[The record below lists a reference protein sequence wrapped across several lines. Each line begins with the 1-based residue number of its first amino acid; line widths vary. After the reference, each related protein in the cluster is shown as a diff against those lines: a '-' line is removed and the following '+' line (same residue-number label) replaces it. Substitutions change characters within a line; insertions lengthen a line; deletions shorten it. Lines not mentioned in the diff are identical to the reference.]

1 MKRDVVFL
9 GTPEFAA
16 EVLRE
21 LAAPESNYQV
31 TLAVSQP
38 DRPQGRRQTLIPTP
52 VHELA
57 VEMGIPVYQ
66 PESAKDDAFYERLAA
81 EKPDFLVTA
90 AYGRILPR
98 RVLDIARVEAI
109 NVHASL
115 LPKYRGAA
123 PVHWSVINGDPRT
136 GVSIMRMVEKMDAG
150 PVFAQASLAIGP
162 NETAPELMD
171 RLAKL
176 GAELLPPTLDRIV
189 DGLTPREQDEEAV
202 TYAAMLTRETGLID
216 WSKSAREIHNLVRGT
231 FCWPCASTTL
241 NGEPIKV
248 HRTALP
254 ERPLDLWNT
263 LPEQKREKA
272 TPGMIMSCRD
282 GRMLV
287 NCGAPDKP
295 GDLLEILELQTSGG
309 KRLTAQVC
317 AHNYMAGTSFG
328 EC

>member
-16 EVLRE
+16 TVLRE
-21 LAAPESNYQV
+21 LAAPESNYHV

-38 DRPQGRRQTLIPTP
+38 DRPQGRKQTLIPTP
-52 VHELA
+52 VHQLA
-57 VEMGIPVYQ
+57 LEMDIPVFQ
-66 PESAKDDAFYERLAA
+66 PESAGDDDFYERLAA

-90 AYGRILPR
+90 AYGKILPR
-98 RVLDIARVEAI
+98 RVLDIARIEAV

-123 PVHWSVINGDPRT
+123 PVQWSVINGDPRT

-150 PVFAQASLAIGP
+150 PVFEQVSVEIGP

-171 RLAKL
+171 RLATL
-176 GAELLPPTLDRIV
+176 GAEVLPPTLDRIV
-189 DGLTPREQDEEAV
+189 DGLIPWEQDEEAV
-202 TYAAMLTRETGLID
+202 THAAMMTRETGLID

-254 ERPLDLWNT
+254 ERPSDLWDT
-263 LPEQKREKA
+263 LPEQKRKSA
-272 TPGMIMSCRD
+272 TPGMIMSCGG

-287 NCGAPDKP
+287 NCGDPDKP
-295 GDLLEILELQTSGG
+295 GDLLEILELQTAGG